1 MRKKNYPQSA
11 KWHAVADSS
20 GVKTVAFTGSLSQA
34 KAAAQ
39 KLLSSGYGA
48 HLMPAAGDESTGWV
62 KHWQQELKNPASL
75 DYARYSPWELRAQ
88 EYSDYE
94 AGVMGEPKRPVS
106 QQFRAW
112 HKGKVLLALSK
123 GLTVPSEVLAE
134 YPGLK
139 ANPASLVVPGR
150 GWIQES
156 YATGE
161 PEIKPRAAM
170 LRKLGYKVTVF
181 SMGDQITP
189 VGRIKMTMI
198 DIRPG
203 TSGDEYLENVPP
215 AKVERWNPEALKYS
229 DGLTKAE
236 AESLKR
242 KLIREDMKL
251 RELGGQGNYS
261 NVEYR
266 ESYRRGHTIG
276 DRGDVVRYAVY
287 VTPKENPAR
296 LGSGER
302 FAALESE
309 IAEKGSAYDPRAV
322 TASIGRKKYGVK
334 KMVQLAAA
342 GRKRANPTWR
352 AIKGDQELYLDE
364 EYDVDGF
371 PTGRYVISYQ
381 IGAMPPHFYQTFA
394 TLKAAKTSE
403 PNLRWK
409 QERRNP
415 EIAEQGSA
423 YDPRAVAASAGRKK
437 YGAKKMAQLAAA
449 GRKRANPTWRAI
461 KGDQELYLDEEYDVD
476 GFPTGRYVISYQ
488 IGAMPPHFY
497 QTFAT
502 LKAAKTSEPN
512 LRWKQ
517 ERRNPE
523 DAARELSER
532 FTGLPADKTTIVE
545 TLVHVHE
552 NLTALGD
559 LVEFKLITLNQKPQ
573 DLTVS
578 FKGNLPKLSSNEE
591 PAEYGTQLYI
601 EGGDQELDLDALGFS
616 DPAWHK
622 EKMNLGI
629 LYEITYETKKKMDGG
644 KTVAYF
650 HGLGEEDMKKS
661 RNKPKLGIQPTLVYH
676 PPMDEAGEHFPARM
690 EIVGGRYNL
699 LEAERGIV
707 N

>member
-11 KWHAVADSS
+11 KWHAVADPS

-415 EIAEQGSA
+415 E
-423 YDPRAVAASAGRKK
+423 
-437 YGAKKMAQLAAA
+437 
-449 GRKRANPTWRAI
+449 
-461 KGDQELYLDEEYDVD
+461 
-476 GFPTGRYVISYQ
+476 
-488 IGAMPPHFY
+488 
-497 QTFAT
+497 
-502 LKAAKTSEPN
+502 
-512 LRWKQ
+512 
-517 ERRNPE
+517 